1 MYLPALFLERG
12 VYVRERADGLYA
24 PGTYICYKLAVEFFI
39 AATSAAITT
48 AALFYGVALHGSW
61 LYFYIVF
68 TLSTATAIS
77 LGYLFSAASPSLD
90 VANAALPSFVVV
102 HFLLMGALI
111 RFPDMPAAWR
121 WTRYVNW
128 LAWGWAGLMQNET
141 NEAAGGKALE
151 IVGMPAVEFYD
162 LGIATN
168 KWVCVA
174 ALLGFTAVYSAGAWA
189 VLRFKRLTKR

>member
-24 PGTYICYKLAVEFFI
+24 PGTYICYKLAVEIFI

-77 LGYLFSAASPSLD
+77 LGYLFSAASPSSL
-90 VANAALPSFVVV
+90 ARTTPRTWPRISTS
-102 HFLLMGALI
+102 GAL
-111 RFPDMPAAWR
+111 RSP
-121 WTRYVNW
+121 TR
-128 LAWGWAGLMQNET
+128 
-141 NEAAGGKALE
+141 
-151 IVGMPAVEFYD
+151 
-162 LGIATN
+162 
-168 KWVCVA
+168 
-174 ALLGFTAVYSAGAWA
+174 
-189 VLRFKRLTKR
+189 R